1 MQCGRNENQNVM
13 LQLKRRMCIASSIA
27 IFHIFVEPQ
36 QAHSIFTFAHHASKG
51 NSSGLFILIYH
62 SGFLMIYHMIVRK
75 QT

>member
-1 MQCGRNENQNVM
+1 MHCFQY
-13 LQLKRRMCIASSIA
+13 A

-36 QAHSIFTFAHHASKG
+36 QAHFIFTFAHHASKG

>member
-1 MQCGRNENQNVM
+1 MSFLENCFTNT
-13 LQLKRRMCIASSIA
+13 QL
-27 IFHIFVEPQ
+27 
-36 QAHSIFTFAHHASKG
+36 